1 MTRLAM
7 MLSAVA
13 LLAGCAGRGSDLP
26 LQTASSL
33 GRDRASPVDATYQ
46 LGVGDQIALAVYG
59 EADLSRNYAINPAG
73 TIDVPLIGAVKA
85 QGMTIDQL
93 SAQIRQRLSE
103 GYLRNPSVTGSIL
116 TYRPF
121 YILGEVNK
129 PGQYPYQTGMTLEA
143 AVALAGGYSY
153 RAQQN
158 QVFIRAES
166 GGGEAKVEAS
176 PELAVR
182 PGDTIRVAERF
193 F

>member
-26 LQTASSL
+26 LQSASAL
-33 GRDRASPVDATYQ
+33 GRERATPVDTTYQ

-59 EADLSRNYAINPAG
+59 EPDLTRTYAINPNGTIEVPLAG
-73 TIDVPLIGAVKA
+73 TIKA
-85 QGMTIDQL
+85 QGMTIDAVSTL
-93 SAQIRQRLSE
+93 IRNRLAD
-103 GYLRNPSVTGSIL
+103 GFLRNPSVTGSIV

-129 PGQYPYQTGMTLEA
+129 PGQYPYQTGMTLEG
-143 AVALAGGYSY
+143 AVALAGGYTY
-153 RAQQN
+153 RAQKN
-158 QVFIRAES
+158 YVFIRPET
-166 GGGEAKVEAS
+166 GGGETKVEAT

-182 PGDTIRVAERF
+182 PGDTIRFAERF